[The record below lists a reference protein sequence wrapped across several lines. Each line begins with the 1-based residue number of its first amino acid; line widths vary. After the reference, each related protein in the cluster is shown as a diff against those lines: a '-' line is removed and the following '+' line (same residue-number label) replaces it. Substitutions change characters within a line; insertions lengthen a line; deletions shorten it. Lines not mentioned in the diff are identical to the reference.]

1 MKEYELNNYKLTL
14 QYEGIRYNGW
24 QRQKNQENTIQE
36 IIENAVFDGTGER
49 TEVIGSGRTDAGT
62 HAMGQVANIKIRQDL
77 EPERLLNNINKH
89 LPSDIKITEC
99 EKVDNRFHARLNA
112 KAKTYMYTIYIGKKP
127 DVFNRRTVLHYCADL
142 DIDAMKKAA
151 EYLKG
156 EHDFMSFS
164 SNRRIKKST
173 VRKIYDIEIIKDGEE
188 INFIFKG
195 NGFLYN
201 MVRILTGTL
210 IEVGLGKTNPDD
222 IPQILE
228 AKDRSKSG
236 ATLPP
241 RGLILVNVE
250 Y

>member
-1 MKEYELNNYKLTL
+1 MKEHELYNYKLVL

-24 QRQKNQENTIQE
+24 QKQKNQENTIQE
-36 IIENAVFDGTGER
+36 VVENAVFDGTGER
-49 TEVIGSGRTDAGT
+49 AEVIGSGRTDAGT
-62 HAMGQVANIKIRQDL
+62 HAMGQVANVKLGQDL
-77 EPERLLNNINKH
+77 EPERLMDNINKH
-89 LPSDIKITEC
+89 LPSDIKILEC

-112 KAKTYMYTIYIGKKP
+112 KAKTYMYTLCVGKKP

-142 DIDAMKKAA
+142 DVDAMKKAA

-156 EHDFMSFS
+156 EHDFMSFC
-164 SNRRIKKST
+164 SNKRTKKST
-173 VRKIYDIEIIKDGEE
+173 VRKIYDIEIIKDGDE
-188 INFIFKG
+188 ISFIFKG

-201 MVRILTGTL
+201 KVRILTGTL
-210 IEVGLGKTNPDD
+210 VEVGLGKTNPEDM
-222 IPQILE
+222 PKILE